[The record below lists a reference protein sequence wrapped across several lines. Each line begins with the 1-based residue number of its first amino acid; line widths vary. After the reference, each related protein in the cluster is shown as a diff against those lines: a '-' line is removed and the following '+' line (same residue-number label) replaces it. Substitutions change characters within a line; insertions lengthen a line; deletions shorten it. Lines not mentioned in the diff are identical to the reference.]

1 MKAIIKLVD
10 QTLSKACV
18 ALTIALVLCVVW
30 QVFSRYVL
38 SAPSTATDEL
48 ARFLF
53 IWVGLLGAAFTLGQ
67 KKHLAMDFLL
77 LSLEGKRK
85 QLLQVFINL
94 VGMIFALII
103 MVYGGG
109 SLVLK
114 TLSVGQ
120 VSPVL
125 GWQMGW
131 VYFAIPLSGF
141 CMILYLTQ
149 DLFLNKS
156 TD

>member
-1 MKAIIKLVD
+1 MTKFIHVVD
-10 QTLSKACV
+10 RILSRICVTLMV
-18 ALTIALVLCVVW
+18 ALVACVVW

-38 SAPSTATDEL
+38 SSPSTSTDEL

-77 LSLEGKRK
+77 LMLDGQKKAS
-85 QLLQVFINL
+85 LQVLITLIGLF
-94 VGMIFALII
+94 FASVI
-103 MVYGGG
+103 MVFGGG

-125 GWQMGW
+125 GLQMGW
-131 VYFAIPLSGF
+131 VYAAIPISGG
-141 CMILYLTQ
+141 CMILYLLRDLFAPTQ
-149 DLFLNKS
+149 D
-156 TD
+156 